1 MKYLVIFFI
10 SSFSLFSSGGVTPGE
25 PDIDYVYLQKGR
37 YVNWTPEEIQAVEY
51 KQTPLGVGTALYSYN
66 DNLLTTLS
74 SADTVYTSYFDFAD
88 KAVSLLSAGYLEDD
102 VFSGTQRYI
111 VRITQGG
118 DGSYLYW
125 HHLDPNPDLSDPN
138 VLTHV
143 SYNTQAY
150 IAQYYYALTP
160 VKFTDDMIETPD
172 TSNSRFEVGDQI
184 IATRDIFKS
193 NGAEILQGN
202 ILTVVRIN
210 ANGLPIVSST
220 PNSWLSTHEQSYFD
234 LYTGE
239 PDRPHEDNGFHVGET
254 YSYIMSPSGSPVL
267 VGGKF
272 VIELKLFYNSQGQI
286 YGERKGGIQFQDF
299 KIWANN
305 EYGPSTWLR
314 GDNDWFQLNLFALG
328 SSYGDQ
334 VQHNSWTNLK
344 KEFSPGDFIGENS
357 TYICTLGFNKVE
369 LKNNRPYSSNVYYD
383 YDMYDIHMPISWK
396 VD

>member
-1 MKYLVIFFI
+1 MRYLVIFFI
-10 SSFSLFSSGGVTPGE
+10 SSLSLFSSGGVNPE
-25 PDIDYVYLQKGR
+25 LPNIDYVYLQKGR
-37 YVNWTPEEIQAVEY
+37 YFNWTPEEIQAVEY
-51 KQTPLGVGTALYSYN
+51 KQTLLGLGTSLYSYN

-74 SADTVYTSYFDFAD
+74 DADTVYTSYHDFAD
-88 KAVSLLSAGYLEDD
+88 KAVSLLAAGYQEDD

-111 VRITQGG
+111 VKITQGG
-118 DGSYLYW
+118 DGSYTYW
-125 HHLDPNPDLSDPN
+125 THLDPNPDLTDPN
-138 VLTHV
+138 TLTHV

-150 IAQYYYALTP
+150 IAQYYYALNP
-160 VKFTDDMIETPD
+160 VKFTDSMIEGPPN
-172 TSNSRFEVGDQI
+172 NSRFEVGDQI
-184 IATRDIFKS
+184 IATRDVSKS
-193 NGAEILQGN
+193 NGAFIKEGD
-202 ILTVVRIN
+202 ILTVLRLN
-210 ANGLPIVSST
+210 AEGYPVVSSV
-220 PNSWLSTHEQSYFD
+220 PNAGLGTYEQTWFD

-272 VIELKLFYNSQGQI
+272 VIELNLRYNEQGQI

-357 TYICTLGFNKVE
+357 TFICTLGFNKVE
-369 LKNNRPYSSNVYYD
+369 LKNNRPYSPNVYYD